1 MTITLIFLL
10 IIFVL
15 ALIFVPFTRQ
25 LVKDKEEL
33 SRNPINKKFEIL
45 VGVINDIMLDGKG
58 EITLFDDDPRL
69 MNLMSDDKSNML
81 IQFYYSTGNLS
92 ITLKYK
98 FLQKELVYEKQFSGL
113 RNLSAF
119 MQRDIANEFIEICG
133 RKIAEHQQNVGYM
146 DMSSM
151 SGIQNPTLSDSDPM
165 DVVRGMYDGL
175 TTRQRCSAI
184 NLLYVIAQSSGVPEG
199 TILKNVAFNQTVL
212 TLNVKWAECKRQLE
226 TLGEN
231 AIYTDLN
238 GIDDSVI
245 TMLLLSAFQLV
256 VSLSDNPN
264 SVDPIV
270 EDKFIYCFGRL
281 GYSEEKI
288 NQELEKIMLMAK
300 MFS

>member
-10 IIFVL
+10 VIFVL

-45 VGVINDIMLDGKG
+45 VGVINDVMLDGKG
-58 EITLFDDDPRL
+58 EVTLFDDDPRL
-69 MNLMSDDKSNML
+69 MNLMSDDKRNML

-165 DVVRGMYDGL
+165 DVVRGVYNGL

-184 NLLYVIAQSSGVPEG
+184 NLLYVIAQTSGMPEDS
-199 TILKNVAFNQTVL
+199 ILKNVAFNQTVL
-212 TLNVKWAECKRQLE
+212 TLNVKWEECKRQLE

-264 SVDPIV
+264 NINPAV
-270 EDKFIYCFGRL
+270 EEKFIYCFGRM

>member
-10 IIFVL
+10 VIFVL

-58 EITLFDDDPRL
+58 EVTLFDDDPRL
-69 MNLMSDDKSNML
+69 MNLMSDDRSNML
-81 IQFYYSTGNLS
+81 IQFYYSTGNLT

-165 DVVRGMYDGL
+165 DVVRGMYNGL

-184 NLLYVIAQSSGVPEG
+184 NLLYVIAQTSGMPED

-212 TLNVKWAECKRQLE
+212 TLNVKWEECKRQLE

-238 GIDDSVI
+238 GIDNSVI

-264 SVDPIV
+264 NINPAV
-270 EDKFIYCFGRL
+270 EEKFIYCFGRM

-288 NQELEKIMLMAK
+288 NQELVKIMLMAK

>member
-10 IIFVL
+10 VIFVL

-45 VGVINDIMLDGKG
+45 VGVINDVMLDGKG
-58 EITLFDDDPRL
+58 EVTLFDDDPRL
-69 MNLMSDDKSNML
+69 MNLMSDDKRNML

-165 DVVRGMYDGL
+165 DVVRGVYNGL

-184 NLLYVIAQSSGVPEG
+184 NLLYVIAQTSGMPED

-212 TLNVKWAECKRQLE
+212 TLNVKWEECKCQLE
-226 TLGEN
+226 TLGEDT
-231 AIYTDLN
+231 IYSDLN

-245 TMLLLSAFQLV
+245 TMLLLAAFQLV

-264 SVDPIV
+264 NVNPVV
-270 EDKFIYCFGRL
+270 EERFIYCFGRM

>member
-10 IIFVL
+10 VIFVL

-45 VGVINDIMLDGKG
+45 VGVINDVMLDGKG
-58 EITLFDDDPRL
+58 EVTLFDDDPRL
-69 MNLMSDDKSNML
+69 MNLMSDDKRNML

-238 GIDDSVI
+238 GIDNSVI

-264 SVDPIV
+264 NINPAV
-270 EDKFIYCFGRL
+270 EEKFIYCFGRM

>member
-10 IIFVL
+10 VIFVL

-165 DVVRGMYDGL
+165 DVVRGVYNGL

-184 NLLYVIAQSSGVPEG
+184 NLLYVIAQTSGMPED

-212 TLNVKWAECKRQLE
+212 TLNVKWEECKRQLE

-264 SVDPIV
+264 NINPAV
-270 EDKFIYCFGRL
+270 EEKFIYCFGRM

>member
-245 TMLLLSAFQLV
+245 TMLLLSAYQLV

>member
-10 IIFVL
+10 VIFVL

-58 EITLFDDDPRL
+58 EVTLFDDDPRL
-69 MNLMSDDKSNML
+69 MNLMSDDKRNML

-165 DVVRGMYDGL
+165 DVVRGVYNGL

-184 NLLYVIAQSSGVPEG
+184 NLLYVIAQTSGMPED

-212 TLNVKWAECKRQLE
+212 TLNVKWEECKCQLE

-245 TMLLLSAFQLV
+245 TMLLLAAFQLV

-264 SVDPIV
+264 NVNPVV
-270 EDKFIYCFGRL
+270 EERFIYCFGRM

>member
-10 IIFVL
+10 VIFVL

-33 SRNPINKKFEIL
+33 SRIPINKKFEIL
-45 VGVINDIMLDGKG
+45 VGVINDVMLDGKG
-58 EITLFDDDPRL
+58 EVTLFDDDPRL
-69 MNLMSDDKSNML
+69 MNLMSDDKRNML

-165 DVVRGMYDGL
+165 DVVRGVYNGL

-184 NLLYVIAQSSGVPEG
+184 NLLYVIAQTSGMPED

-212 TLNVKWAECKRQLE
+212 TLNVKWEECKRQLE

-264 SVDPIV
+264 NINPAV
-270 EDKFIYCFGRL
+270 EEKFIYCFGRM

>member
-10 IIFVL
+10 VIFVL

-33 SRNPINKKFEIL
+33 SRNPINKKFEIS
-45 VGVINDIMLDGKG
+45 VGVINDVMLDGKG
-58 EITLFDDDPRL
+58 EVTLFDDDPRL
-69 MNLMSDDKSNML
+69 MNLMSDDKRNML

-165 DVVRGMYDGL
+165 DVVRGVYNGL

-184 NLLYVIAQSSGVPEG
+184 NLLYVIAQTSGMPED

-212 TLNVKWAECKRQLE
+212 TLNVKWEECKRQLE

-264 SVDPIV
+264 NINPAV
-270 EDKFIYCFGRL
+270 EEKFIYCFGRM

>member
-10 IIFVL
+10 VIFVL

-58 EITLFDDDPRL
+58 EVTLFDDDPRL
-69 MNLMSDDKSNML
+69 MNLMSDDRSNML
-81 IQFYYSTGNLS
+81 IQFYYSTGNLT

-165 DVVRGMYDGL
+165 DVVRGMYNGL
-175 TTRQRCSAI
+175 PTRQRCSAI
-184 NLLYVIAQSSGVPEG
+184 NLLYVIAQTSGMPED

-212 TLNVKWAECKRQLE
+212 TLNVKWEECKRQLE

-238 GIDDSVI
+238 GIDNSVI

-264 SVDPIV
+264 NINPAV
-270 EDKFIYCFGRL
+270 EEKFIYCFGRM

>member
-264 SVDPIV
+264 NINPAV
-270 EDKFIYCFGRL
+270 EEKFIYCFGRM

>member
-10 IIFVL
+10 VIFVL

-45 VGVINDIMLDGKG
+45 VGVINDVMLDGKG
-58 EITLFDDDPRL
+58 EVTLFDDDPRL
-69 MNLMSDDKSNML
+69 MNLMSDDKRNML

-165 DVVRGMYDGL
+165 DVVRGVYNGL

-184 NLLYVIAQSSGVPEG
+184 NLLYVIAQTSGMPED
-199 TILKNVAFNQTVL
+199 TVLKNVAFNQTVL
-212 TLNVKWAECKRQLE
+212 TLNVKWEECKRQLE

-264 SVDPIV
+264 NINPAV
-270 EDKFIYCFGRL
+270 EEKFIYCFGRM

>member
-45 VGVINDIMLDGKG
+45 VGVINDVMLDGKG
-58 EITLFDDDPRL
+58 EVTLFDDDPRL
-69 MNLMSDDKSNML
+69 MNLMSDDKRNML

-165 DVVRGMYDGL
+165 DVVRGVYNGL

-184 NLLYVIAQSSGVPEG
+184 NLLYVIAQTSGMPED

-212 TLNVKWAECKRQLE
+212 TLNVKWEECKRQLE

-231 AIYTDLN
+231 AIYTDLK

-264 SVDPIV
+264 NINPAV
-270 EDKFIYCFGRL
+270 EEKFIYCFGRM

>member
-10 IIFVL
+10 VIFVL

-45 VGVINDIMLDGKG
+45 VGVINGVMLDGKG
-58 EITLFDDDPRL
+58 EVTLFDDDPRL
-69 MNLMSDDKSNML
+69 MNLMSDDKRNML

-165 DVVRGMYDGL
+165 DVVRGVYNGL

-184 NLLYVIAQSSGVPEG
+184 NLLYVIAQTSGMPED

-212 TLNVKWAECKRQLE
+212 TLNVKWEECKRQLE

-264 SVDPIV
+264 NINPAV
-270 EDKFIYCFGRL
+270 EEKFIYCFGRM

>member
-10 IIFVL
+10 VIFVL

-45 VGVINDIMLDGKG
+45 VGVINDVMLDGKG
-58 EITLFDDDPRL
+58 EVTLFDDDPRL
-69 MNLMSDDKSNML
+69 MNLMSDDKRNML

-133 RKIAEHQQNVGYM
+133 RKIAEQQQNVGYM

-165 DVVRGMYDGL
+165 DVVRGVYNGL

-184 NLLYVIAQSSGVPEG
+184 NLLYVIAQTSGMPED

-212 TLNVKWAECKRQLE
+212 TLNVKWEECKRQLE

-264 SVDPIV
+264 NINPAV
-270 EDKFIYCFGRL
+270 EEKFIYCFGRM

>member
-10 IIFVL
+10 VIFVL

-45 VGVINDIMLDGKG
+45 VGDVMLDGKG
-58 EITLFDDDPRL
+58 EVTLFDDDPRL
-69 MNLMSDDKSNML
+69 MNLMSDDKRNML

-151 SGIQNPTLSDSDPM
+151 SGFQNPTLSDSDPM
-165 DVVRGMYDGL
+165 DVVRGVYNGL

-184 NLLYVIAQSSGVPEG
+184 NLLYVIAQTSGMPED

-212 TLNVKWAECKRQLE
+212 TLNVKWEECKRQLE

-264 SVDPIV
+264 NINPAV
-270 EDKFIYCFGRL
+270 EEKFIYCFGRM